1 MKRSLI
7 WVSIAVGALA
17 SMALVATATAAP
29 KPTEVQITVS
39 ATPTTIT
46 YAQTTDVS
54 GKVTGAL
61 KANQKVTLEANP
73 APYTG
78 GYDDLATA
86 FADAN
91 GDYRFTGVKPLLNT
105 RYRVSTGPV
114 PQGTSSEL
122 LVKVR
127 IKVVLR
133 LSDRTPR
140 RGQRVKFYGT
150 AAPEHDGRLV
160 YIQRRSNTGRWR
172 TVSRTALRDAGT
184 ELSEYSKR
192 IRVRRNGTYRARV
205 YGDGDHVT
213 GTSGRKHARVH

>member
-7 WVSIAVGALA
+7 WISIAVGAIA
-17 SMALVATATAAP
+17 SMALAAAAATAA

-46 YAQTTDVS
+46 YGQTTDVS

-86 FADAN
+86 FADTS
-91 GDYRFTGVKPLLNT
+91 GDYRFAGVKPLLNT

-122 LVKVR
+122 LLKVK

-133 LSDRTPR
+133 LSDTTPR
-140 RGQRVKFYGT
+140 RGQRVRFYGT
-150 AAPEHDGRLV
+150 AAPEHDGRVV
-160 YIQRRSNTGRWR
+160 YIQRRSSTGSWR
-172 TVSRTALRDAGT
+172 TVSRTVLRDAGT
-184 ELSEYSKR
+184 EVSAYSKR

-205 YGDGDHVT
+205 YRDGDHAT
-213 GTSGRKHARVH
+213 GTSGRKRARVH